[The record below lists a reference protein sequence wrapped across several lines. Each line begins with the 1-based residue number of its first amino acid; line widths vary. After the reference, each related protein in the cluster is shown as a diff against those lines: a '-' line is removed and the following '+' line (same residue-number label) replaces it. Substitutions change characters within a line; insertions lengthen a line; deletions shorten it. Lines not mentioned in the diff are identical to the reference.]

1 MSSATVD
8 TVIEMQKMEGE
19 NENSSV
25 DEPNPQLRVKG
36 ASNQNLFNRLSQ
48 QCGGD
53 LNPCGF
59 TFKGISEL
67 EKYVND
73 DSKNAEVSFSKPN
86 FIHRITVEDLC
97 N

>member
-36 ASNQNLFNRLSQ
+36 GFQLEFLS
-48 QCGGD
+48 
-53 LNPCGF
+53 
-59 TFKGISEL
+59 ISR
-67 EKYVND
+67 VM
-73 DSKNAEVSFSKPN
+73 
-86 FIHRITVEDLC
+86 
-97 N
+97 

>member
-25 DEPNPQLRVKG
+25 EEPNPQLRVKG
-36 ASNQNLFNRLSQ
+36 VSNQNLFNRLSQ

-53 LNPCGF
+53 SNPCGF

-73 DSKNAEVSFSKPN
+73 NSKSAEVSISDPN
-86 FIHRITVEDLC
+86 FI
-97 N
+97 

>member
-53 LNPCGF
+53 LNSCGF

-73 DSKNAEVSFSKPN
+73 DSKSAEVSNSDSNVTHSVSTNN
-86 FIHRITVEDLC
+86 FLF
-97 N
+97 

>member
-19 NENSSV
+19 NENSLA
-25 DEPNPQLRVKG
+25 DQPNPQLRVKG

-73 DSKNAEVSFSKPN
+73 DSKSAEVSNSDSN
-86 FIHRITVEDLC
+86 FVYHISTNNIFL
-97 N
+97 

>member
-19 NENSSV
+19 NENSSI
-25 DEPNPQLRVKG
+25 DEPNPKLRVKG

-53 LNPCGF
+53 LNQCGF

-73 DSKNAEVSFSKPN
+73 DSKSAEVSTSDPN
-86 FIHRITVEDLC
+86 FI
-97 N
+97 

>member
-19 NENSSV
+19 NENNSSV
-25 DEPNPQLRVKG
+25 DESNPKLRVKG

-59 TFKGISEL
+59 TFKSIAEL

-73 DSKNAEVSFSKPN
+73 DSNSAEVS
-86 FIHRITVEDLC
+86 TLLT
-97 N
+97 